1 MLARNE
7 TILKWLRYILAAAL
21 CFLIQGAALQ
31 RITLWGVIPF
41 VYPLVA
47 VIPATYED
55 PLFGTVFALVTG
67 VVCDLLLPDMF
78 PCLYTLVFP
87 VAGFLAALL
96 ARSVLQ
102 AGMLCSFLAS
112 VGAFFLLDL
121 FRCFLFWI
129 GGKAAWG
136 TGFSVMAREFL
147 VTAPLILLATPLFS
161 AVNRK
166 VHADD

>member
-67 VVCDLLLPDMF
+67 VVCERVVRPIRRVGLYVPAGSAPLP
-78 PCLYTLVFP
+78 
-87 VAGFLAALL
+87 
-96 ARSVLQ
+96 S
-102 AGMLCSFLAS
+102 
-112 VGAFFLLDL
+112 
-121 FRCFLFWI
+121 
-129 GGKAAWG
+129 
-136 TGFSVMAREFL
+136 
-147 VTAPLILLATPLFS
+147 TAPPPSSSRTCTGSTPPPATSPKRS
-161 AVNRK
+161 TRAPCKPQRST
-166 VHADD
+166 